1 MSGIFEHLEMF
12 DEGKKVSA
20 RQALAVANK
29 RFNDQFADFLRSA
42 SSDKEFNSR
51 LALVEGDITNM
62 INDVAY
68 EYDGNADNLKT
79 ALLNT
84 VKDIRI
90 ATKPPHLEV
99 QDEEQYAAQHSEV
112 PPWLKKQDD
121 DEDQEDGGNRKDSA
135 TDKCE
140 KCECDPCEC
149 NEHES
154 KTADIHSQPVANPV
168 PLAETPGYTAG
179 GQDIETTLE
188 NAPSAVGTGHEAAA
202 HTVEKKGDEF
212 FVIEDGD
219 EKAAGPFDSKEK
231 AQARAK
237 ELNELENLETEETH
251 KEAKGKCEC
260 WNGYERVPGTK
271 PCAPGS
277 CRKCDDHR
285 KKESATTPAMAK
297 ALALKEAAARGEK
310 RNFFAKDEW
319 VNEGDTVTE
328 DGKEKKVEDIAQHGD
343 HKVVELNDGSVEDID
358 DVHVAAS
365 TETGD
370 KTEERENLPTGNE
383 DAHDGPSPKIDKTKW
398 KPNATNPE
406 GNLEPIKTEGENSP
420 HPTRHMDIKDKP
432 DYQEDTFD
440 TVKKYDNK
448 VWEREQL
455 PTAKGDEAGFE
466 GTRNID
472 QPTKAAETFPNKN
485 QTDPVTN
492 VSLPEALAEK
502 KIAGYLE
509 KVAVFEDERDIIE
522 HHIDDDYTPFPGFWQ
537 EMANLKRKGIS
548 DDVIRDL
555 LYGSWRADQDPEFL
569 ESIGIT
575 PLRDP
580 SEWKSDEEL
589 EREDRARKMLQEES
603 EAPLAPRSSPEDA
616 LAEALAQQ
624 PSEEPAEALA
634 EEPTEDIS
642 EEPIAEETPEEIE
655 EIIEEGDKPN
665 DRVKVVHEE
674 DEDTFDEEPSNDD
687 LESIMREIEENP
699 DDWQ

>member
-42 SSDKEFNSR
+42 SSEKEFNSR

-84 VKDIRI
+84 VKDLRT
-90 ATKPPHLEV
+90 ATEPPHLEV

-188 NAPSAVGTGHEAAA
+188 NAPSAVGTGHEAGA
-202 HTVEKKGDEF
+202 HKVEQKDGEF

-219 EKAAGPFDSKEK
+219 EKAAGPFDSREE
-231 AQARAK
+231 AETRADK
-237 ELNELENLETEETH
+237 LNGLENLE
-251 KEAKGKCEC
+251 KE
-260 WNGYERVPGTK
+260 
-271 PCAPGS
+271 GS
-277 CRKCDDHR
+277 I
-285 KKESATTPAMAK
+285 TPPMAK
-297 ALALKEAAARGEK
+297 AIALKEAAAQGKK
-310 RNFFAKDEW
+310 RIFFAAKP
-319 VNEGDTVTE
+319 
-328 DGKEKKVEDIAQHGD
+328 
-343 HKVVELNDGSVEDID
+343 
-358 DVHVAAS
+358 
-365 TETGD
+365 ETGD
-370 KTEERENLPTGNE
+370 KTEENESLPTGNE

-398 KPNATNPE
+398 KPNATNPD
-406 GNLEPIKTEGENSP
+406 GNLKPIETEGDNSP
-420 HPTRHMDIKDKP
+420 NPTRHMDIKDKP
-432 DYQEDTFD
+432 DYERDTLENL
-440 TVKKYDNK
+440 KEYDNN

-455 PTAKGDEAGFE
+455 PSADDNAGFD

-485 QTDPVTN
+485 QAEPVTN

-509 KVAVFEDERDIIE
+509 KVAVFEDERDIIAQ
-522 HHIDDDYTPFPGFWQ
+522 HIPDDYIPFPGFWQ

-555 LYGSWRADQDPEFL
+555 LYGSWRADQEPEFL

-589 EREDRARKMLQEES
+589 EREDRARNMLQEES
-603 EAPLAPRSSPEDA
+603 EAPLAPRLSPEDA

-674 DEDTFDEEPSNDD
+674 DEDTFDKEPSNDD